1 VRRGSAVMTLELIAG
16 LLALAVAV
24 YLLFTLLRAEDF

>member
-1 VRRGSAVMTLELIAG
+1 VRRRALVMTLELIAG
-16 LLALAVAV
+16 VLSLAVAI